1 MIQLGNFN
9 TLKILRSTSVGLFL
23 GDDDVD
29 DLLLPNKYV
38 PETYEIGDDIKVFC
52 YLDNE
57 ERPIATT
64 ITPFVKRNEFAFL
77 RVAEVNDYG
86 AFLDWGLE
94 KHLLVPYREQ
104 RFKMSAGSWHV
115 IYCYLDEK
123 SFRLVG
129 STRLNK
135 FFDNDNLEVR
145 INEEVNL
152 LVYRKSDLG
161 WDVIVNDKYRG
172 LVFESDVFKD
182 IAEGDQ
188 LVGYI
193 KRIRPDNKLDIT
205 LQPQGAKVLEP
216 AAAIIYEKLVA
227 QDGYIRLHDK
237 SSPDEIKEWF
247 QMSKKTFK
255 KAIGTLFRERKIEI
269 KSDGI
274 YKI

>member
-1 MIQLGNFN
+1 
-9 TLKILRSTSVGLFL
+9 VGLFL

>member
-38 PETYEIGDDIKVFC
+38 PESYEIGDDLSVFC
-52 YLDNE
+52 YLDNQ

-64 ITPFVKRNEFAFL
+64 IKPFVKRNEFAFL

-104 RFKMSAGSWHV
+104 RFKLSAGSWHV

-135 FFDNDNLEVR
+135 FFDNDNLDVR
-145 INEEVNL
+145 INEEVSL

-161 WDVIVNDKYRG
+161 WDVIVNNKFRG
-172 LVFESDVFKD
+172 LIFSNEVFKD

-193 KRIRPDNKLDIT
+193 KLIRPDNKLDIT

-216 AAAIIYEKLVA
+216 AAAAIYEKLVA
-227 QDGYIRLHDK
+227 NNGFIRLHDK

-274 YKI
+274 YKV

>member
-38 PETYEIGDDIKVFC
+38 PETYEIGDDLTVFC
-52 YLDNE
+52 YLDHE

-104 RFKMSAGSWHV
+104 RFKMTAGSWHV

-129 STRLNK
+129 STRLNR

-172 LVFESDVFKD
+172 LIFASDVFKEV
-182 IAEGDQ
+182 AEGDQ

-227 QDGYIRLHDK
+227 QDGFIRLHDK

>member
-38 PETYEIGDDIKVFC
+38 PESYEIGDDLSVFC
-52 YLDNE
+52 YLDNQ

-64 ITPFVKRNEFAFL
+64 IEPFVKRNEFAFL

-104 RFKMSAGSWHV
+104 RFKMTAGSWHV

-135 FFDNDNLEVR
+135 FFDNDNLDVR
-145 INEEVNL
+145 INEEVSL

-161 WDVIVNDKYRG
+161 WDVIVNNKFRG
-172 LVFESDVFKD
+172 LIFSNEVFKD
-182 IAEGDQ
+182 IAIGDQ

-193 KRIRPDNKLDIT
+193 KLIRPDNKLDIT
-205 LQPQGAKVLEP
+205 LQPQGTKALEP
-216 AAAIIYEKLVA
+216 AAAAIYEKLVA
-227 QDGYIRLHDK
+227 NNGFIRLHDK

-269 KSDGI
+269 KPDGI
-274 YKI
+274 YKV

>member
-38 PETYEIGDDIKVFC
+38 PETYEIGDDLTVFC
-52 YLDNE
+52 YLDHE

-129 STRLNK
+129 TTRLNK

-161 WDVIVNDKYRG
+161 WDVVVNNRYRG
-172 LVFESDVFKD
+172 LIFSSDVFKE

-193 KRIRPDNKLDIT
+193 KLIRPDNKLDIT
-205 LQPQGAKVLEP
+205 LQPQGAKALEP

-227 QDGYIRLHDK
+227 QDGFIRLHDK

>member
-38 PETYEIGDDIKVFC
+38 PETYEIGDDLTVFC
-52 YLDNE
+52 YLDHE

-104 RFKMSAGSWHV
+104 RFKMTAGSWHV

-129 STRLNK
+129 STRLNR

-161 WDVIVNDKYRG
+161 WDVIVNNKYRG
-172 LVFESDVFKD
+172 LIFASEVFKEV
-182 IAEGDQ
+182 AEGDQ

-216 AAAIIYEKLVA
+216 AAAMIYEKLVA
-227 QDGYIRLHDK
+227 QDGFIRLHDK